1 MALIYLNW
9 VLAKRTPRQALA
21 APLLDEL
28 EEELQKLR
36 VAYERYFLGLER
48 VPPERER
55 GLVERKLRV
64 LTTGAMGS
72 TALRFRL
79 DGLRGRFV
87 TYSQHWRRICRQIE
101 AGSYVRVVAQAERR
115 RRLAAFE
122 ARLKREQAQADAQEE
137 SAQPCE
143 QDAKSDASSPAAT
156 ASLTSPTERPT
167 LGPPPVPSRRAQPP
181 LPSNSVDLPNSRA
194 LFEQYVQAKRA
205 AGQSTQGLSYS
216 RMMQQIAQQIP
227 KLPPQHQGKVKFEVA
242 NKNGRVSLVARRV
255 KE

>member
-1 MALIYLNW
+1 MAYAKG

-28 EEELQKLR
+28 EEELQRLR
-36 VAYERYFLGLER
+36 VAYERYFLGLDR

-55 GLVERKLRV
+55 GLVERKLRA
-64 LTTGAMGS
+64 LTSGAMGS

-101 AGSYVRVVAQAERR
+101 TGSYVRVVAEAERR

-122 ARLKREQAQADAQEE
+122 TRLQRERAKADPQQEPSQARERA
-137 SAQPCE
+137 
-143 QDAKSDASSPAAT
+143 AKTATPTPDDSGSSSPAEPA
-156 ASLTSPTERPT
+156 RPS
-167 LGPPPVPSRRAQPP
+167 LGPPPGLSERGSRAPA
-181 LPSNSVDLPNSRA
+181 SNRVDLPNSRA
-194 LFEQYVQAKRA
+194 LYEQYLQAKQA

-216 RMMQQIAQQIP
+216 RMMQQIAQQMP
-227 KLPPQHQGKVKFEVA
+227 KLRAQHPGKVKFEVA
-242 NKNGRVSLVARRV
+242 SQNGRVRLLARRI

>member
-1 MALIYLNW
+1 MIYARG

-28 EEELQKLR
+28 EEELQGLR

-48 VPPERER
+48 VPPDRER
-55 GLVERKLRV
+55 ALVERKFRV

-101 AGSYVRVVAQAERR
+101 AGTYVRVVAEAERR

-122 ARLKREQAQADAQEE
+122 ARLQREKAKADAAKEPQEQE
-137 SAQPCE
+137 ASAPGSATAPTSSPERPTVTPPPVAGKRPPQ
-143 QDAKSDASSPAAT
+143 SPAA
-156 ASLTSPTERPT
+156 
-167 LGPPPVPSRRAQPP
+167 
-181 LPSNSVDLPNSRA
+181 NKVDLPNSRA
-194 LFEQYVQAKRA
+194 LYEQYVQAKQA

-216 RMMQQIAQQIP
+216 RMMQQIAQQMP
-227 KLPPQHQGKVKFEVA
+227 KLRAQHQGKVKFEVA
-242 NKNGRVSLVARRV
+242 NQNGRVRLLARRV